1 MVSQF
6 ATGYATDAQGRRF
19 RRRNYTP
26 AIIIGTV
33 LAVAALAAW
42 TFALIDRGTESY
54 PTDCAMPTKSDV
66 TMTPA
71 GGEAMLDVPPGA
83 QSTFRVTVLNS
94 AAARGSARSVSDD
107 LVRQGF
113 TAGEP
118 AFGDDT
124 VYTEGDLNCVAQI
137 RYGPGGQTAAAAVWL
152 AVPCAQ
158 LVDDGRPGTD
168 VDLVLGEYWHDPAP
182 TQEQQAALES
192 LRTVDPRNPK
202 SGVDASLIHA
212 VHNQPC

>member
-19 RRRNYTP
+19 KRRNFTP

-33 LAVAALAAW
+33 LTVAALAAW
-42 TFALIDRGTESY
+42 TFALVDRTAESY

-66 TMTPA
+66 TMTPT
-71 GGEAMLDVPPGA
+71 GRGEMLAVPPAA

-113 TAGEP
+113 AAGEP
-118 AFGDDT
+118 AFGDDA
-124 VYTEGDLNCVAQI
+124 VYTERDLNCVAQI

-158 LVDDGRPGTD
+158 LVNDGRPGAD
-168 VDLVLGEYWHDPAP
+168 VDVALGEYWHAPAS

-202 SGVDASLIHA
+202 SGVDASLIEA

>member
-19 RRRNYTP
+19 ARRNYTP

-33 LAVAALAAW
+33 LVVAALVAW
-42 TFALIDRGTESY
+42 TFVLTGRDAVSY
-54 PTDCAMPTKSDV
+54 PTDCAMPTQPGV
-66 TMTPA
+66 TMTPTER
-71 GGEAMLDVPPGA
+71 GEMVAIPPAA

-124 VYTEGDLNCVAQI
+124 VYTERNLDCVAQI
-137 RYGPGGQTAAAAVWL
+137 RYGPGGQTGAAALWL

-158 LVDDGRPGTD
+158 LVDDGRPGAD
-168 VDLVLGEYWHDPAP
+168 VEIALGEYWHAPAS

-202 SGVDASLIHA
+202 SGVDASLIEA
-212 VHNQPC
+212 VHRQPC